1 MKILNRTEVIELKV
15 GKLQGYINEGI
26 SIFKGIPFAEPP
38 IGELRLRAPILKN
51 SWDGILESF
60 NYKPVAPQTPPYR
73 HDFPPP
79 PQSEADCLNLN
90 IWSPGCDENMRPV
103 MFWIHGGAHRTG
115 SGRLMDG
122 KVLSRRGDIV
132 LVSINYR
139 LSMLGYPYLPGVPA
153 NIGQLDQ
160 IAALRWV
167 HDNIEAFGGDPNNVT
182 IFGESAGG
190 TSVCALMAMPKAKGL
205 FHRAICQSGGVTP
218 IGLKLSERKKTT
230 ELVLEE
236 LNLTLDDVD
245 KLRNL
250 PVENI
255 IEAMT
260 KASVKAKIALG
271 FKPYIDGENLPK
283 HPIKAIEEGFAK
295 DIELII
301 GTNLEEWR
309 FWRAFEPK
317 FEEYEP
323 SVFKRRIEDILKS
336 YGIKENMT
344 EDLIKIYKK
353 SRYENNMSTNLAE
366 IFEACKTDSAFRFP
380 SITFAEAQ
388 SRHQENTYMYL
399 FKWKTPYQNGRFG
412 AMHALDVPF
421 VFGSFLEDYLFIFP
435 KKTPETE
442 ELSNK
447 MSDYWAS
454 FARTGIPNPRNIL
467 KWPSYKKS
475 SRKTMIFDNN
485 TEIIEDPLNLERE
498 AWDEMK
504 IWSGI

>member
-1 MKILNRTEVIELKV
+1 MKILKRTEVIELKF
-15 GKLQGYINEGI
+15 GKLQGYINEEI
-26 SIFKGIPFAEPP
+26 SIFKGIPYAEPP
-38 IGELRLRAPILKN
+38 VDELRLRAPIIKN
-51 SWDGILESF
+51 SWDGILESIK
-60 NYKPVAPQTPPYR
+60 YRPVAPQPPPYR
-73 HDFPPP
+73 RDFPPP

-90 IWSPGCDENMRPV
+90 IWTPGCDEETRPV
-103 MFWIHGGAHRTG
+103 MFWIHGGAHRAG

-160 IAALRWV
+160 IAALTWV
-167 HDNIEAFGGDPNNVT
+167 RDNITSFGGDPNNVT

-205 FHRAICQSGGVTP
+205 FHKAICQSGGVTP

-230 ELVLEE
+230 LLVLDE
-236 LNLTLDDVD
+236 LNLTLDDAD

-250 PVENI
+250 PVEKI

-260 KASVKAKIALG
+260 KASIKAKIALG

-283 HPIKAIEEGFAK
+283 HPIKAIQEGYAK

-317 FEEYEP
+317 FEEYDP
-323 SVFKRRIEDILKS
+323 SVFKSRIEDMLKS
-336 YGIKENMT
+336 HGINENLT
-344 EDLIKIYKK
+344 DELTNVYKK
-353 SRYENNMSTNLAE
+353 SRKENNLSTNLAE
-366 IFEACKTDSAFRFP
+366 IYEACKTDLAFRFP

-388 SRHQENTYMYL
+388 SSYQEKTYMYL
-399 FKWKTPYQNGRFG
+399 FQWKTPYQNGRFG

-435 KKTPETE
+435 KRTPETE
-442 ELSNK
+442 DLSNK
-447 MSDYWAS
+447 MSAYWAS
-454 FARTGIPNPRNIL
+454 FAKNGNPNYNDCL
-467 KWPSYKKS
+467 EWPSYNKKD
-475 SRKTMIFDNN
+475 RKTMIFDKNI
-485 TEIIEDPLNLERE
+485 EISEDPLSLERKM
-498 AWDEMK
+498 WNK
-504 IWSGI
+504 INIWNQF